1 MKTARRGAVA
11 AAIAL
16 SALVPVVAGDAG
28 GAGTAGAATSY
39 DLRSYYPNP
48 TLAYGGYYL
57 EGFNYTTGT
66 PQRSVLWF
74 EDLGRGTFRQYN
86 SAPFDRCHYDQ
97 LTWQST
103 RLVYSVTHH
112 ECEGPKHD
120 TIYSP
125 PITFIPRTW
134 NGRAWRTTG
143 RSNVTQQLDGVTVCT
158 GVNTW
163 EARVIGLVEVT
174 PGRQGIHW
182 RTTQTTKW
190 NTGSCAPWTTRWQ
203 EDYVLVTG
211 MRGDAVGPALI
222 RSFGGNHDRGYNR
235 DVWVDHWQRLP

>member
-48 TLAYGGYYL
+48 TLAFGGFYL

-125 PITFIPRTW
+125 PITFIPRSW

-163 EARVIGLVEVT
+163 EARVLGVVEVT

-222 RSFGGNHDRGYNR
+222 RSFGGNLDGGFNW
-235 DVWVDHWQRLP
+235 DVWVDRWQGLP